1 VVARAAVQP
10 GDAHDLAAGADA
22 MTTETKDTM
31 LGIMERWG
39 FPTLVA
45 LGLAFFIRQ
54 DLLLPLLE
62 EHRLTLKEVR
72 ETQRE
77 IADAIGDQT
86 RLLLSI
92 QSGKPVHGLR
102 TVDASEPEPGTN

>member
-1 VVARAAVQP
+1 
-10 GDAHDLAAGADA
+10 
-22 MTTETKDTM
+22 MTAETKDTIV
-31 LGIMERWG
+31 GIMERWG

-54 DLLLPLLE
+54 DLLMPLLE

-77 IADAIGDQT
+77 IADAVADQT
-86 RLLLSI
+86 RLLIAI
-92 QSGKPVHGLR
+92 QSGKPLPHLR
-102 TVDASEPEPGTN
+102 TVDVTEPDVGKN

>member
-1 VVARAAVQP
+1 V
-10 GDAHDLAAGADA
+10 
-22 MTTETKDTM
+22 TEEAKHTM

-102 TVDASEPEPGTN
+102 TVDVQEPGDGQN

>member
-1 VVARAAVQP
+1 MTDAA
-10 GDAHDLAAGADA
+10 
-22 MTTETKDTM
+22 KDTM
-31 LGIMERWG
+31 FGILERWG

-54 DLLLPLLE
+54 DLLMPLLE

-77 IADAIGDQT
+77 IADAVNEQT
-86 RLLLSI
+86 RLLIAI
-92 QSGKPVHGLR
+92 QGGKPAPTR
-102 TVDASEPEPGTN
+102 TVDVLVPDDGQN

>member
-1 VVARAAVQP
+1 VTDEAKQN
-10 GDAHDLAAGADA
+10 LF
-22 MTTETKDTM
+22 
-31 LGIMERWG
+31 GIMERWG

-54 DLLLPLLE
+54 DLLMPLLE

-77 IADAIGDQT
+77 IAQAVNEQT
-86 RLLLSI
+86 RLLIAI
-92 QSGKPVHGLR
+92 QSGKPVPPMR
-102 TVDASEPEPGTN
+102 TVDVREPDTGKK

>member
-1 VVARAAVQP
+1 
-10 GDAHDLAAGADA
+10 
-22 MTTETKDTM
+22 MTAEAKET
-31 LGIMERWG
+31 LVSIMERWG

-54 DLLLPLLE
+54 DLLIPLLE
-62 EHRLTLKEVR
+62 EHRLTLREVR

-77 IADAIGDQT
+77 IADAVSDQT

-92 QSGKPVHGLR
+92 QSR
-102 TVDASEPEPGTN
+102 TVGTKNIEEGAN

>member
-1 VVARAAVQP
+1 
-10 GDAHDLAAGADA
+10 
-22 MTTETKDTM
+22 MTAEAKETM
-31 LGIMERWG
+31 FGILERWG

-77 IADAIGDQT
+77 IADAVSDQT

-92 QSGKPVHGLR
+92 QSGRPVAGLR
-102 TVDASEPEPGTN
+102 TVDVTGPREGAN

>member
-1 VVARAAVQP
+1 
-10 GDAHDLAAGADA
+10 
-22 MTTETKDTM
+22 MTAETKDT
-31 LGIMERWG
+31 LIGIMERWG

-92 QSGKPVHGLR
+92 QSGKPPHGLR

>member
-1 VVARAAVQP
+1 V
-10 GDAHDLAAGADA
+10 AAGGDEVTA
-22 MTTETKDTM
+22 ETKET
-31 LGIMERWG
+31 LFGILERWG

-45 LGLAFFIRQ
+45 LALAFFIRQ

-77 IADAIGDQT
+77 LATAITEQT
-86 RLLLSI
+86 KLLYALQPKSMT
-92 QSGKPVHGLR
+92 K
-102 TVDASEPEPGTN
+102 AE

>member
-1 VVARAAVQP
+1 
-10 GDAHDLAAGADA
+10 
-22 MTTETKDTM
+22 MTDEAKHTM

-77 IADAIGDQT
+77 IADAVNDQT
-86 RLLLSI
+86 RLLIAI

-102 TVDASEPEPGTN
+102 TVDVQEPGDGQN

>member
-1 VVARAAVQP
+1 MTDAA
-10 GDAHDLAAGADA
+10 
-22 MTTETKDTM
+22 KDT
-31 LGIMERWG
+31 LFGIMERWG

-54 DLLLPLLE
+54 DLLLPLLD

-77 IADAIGDQT
+77 IADAVADQT
-86 RLLLSI
+86 RLLIAI
-92 QSGKPVHGLR
+92 QSGRPITLR
-102 TVDASEPEPGTN
+102 ADANAPDPEPGT

>member
-1 VVARAAVQP
+1 
-10 GDAHDLAAGADA
+10 
-22 MTTETKDTM
+22 MTAETKDTM
-31 LGIMERWG
+31 LEMLAKYG
-39 FPTLVA
+39 FSTVVA
-45 LGLAFFIRQ
+45 VGLAWFIRQ
-54 DLLLPLLE
+54 DLLIPLLE
-62 EHRLTLKEVR
+62 EHRLTLREVR

-102 TVDASEPEPGTN
+102 TVDVSEPEPGTN

>member
-1 VVARAAVQP
+1 
-10 GDAHDLAAGADA
+10 
-22 MTTETKDTM
+22 MTAETKDT
-31 LGIMERWG
+31 LFGIMEKWG

-45 LGLAFFIRQ
+45 LALAFFIRQ

-77 IADAIGDQT
+77 IADAVSDQT

-92 QSGKPVHGLR
+92 QSGKPVVGLR
-102 TVDASEPEPGTN
+102 TVDVNELEDGQN

>member
-1 VVARAAVQP
+1 
-10 GDAHDLAAGADA
+10 
-22 MTTETKDTM
+22 MTDTTKDT
-31 LGIMERWG
+31 LFGIMERWG

-54 DLLLPLLE
+54 DLLLPLLD

-77 IADAIGDQT
+77 IADAVADQT
-86 RLLLSI
+86 RLLIAI
-92 QSGKPVHGLR
+92 QSGRPITLR
-102 TVDASEPEPGTN
+102 ADAKAPDPEPGT

>member
-1 VVARAAVQP
+1 VTDEAKQS
-10 GDAHDLAAGADA
+10 LF
-22 MTTETKDTM
+22 
-31 LGIMERWG
+31 GIMERWG

-54 DLLLPLLE
+54 DLLMPLLE

-77 IADAIGDQT
+77 IADAVNEQT
-86 RLLLSI
+86 KLLIAI
-92 QSGKPVHGLR
+92 QSGKPVPLR
-102 TVDASEPEPGTN
+102 TVDASQPDPGKN

>member
-1 VVARAAVQP
+1 MTEAA
-10 GDAHDLAAGADA
+10 
-22 MTTETKDTM
+22 KDTM
-31 LGIMERWG
+31 FGILERWG

-54 DLLLPLLE
+54 DLLMPLLE

-77 IADAIGDQT
+77 IADAVNEQT
-86 RLLLSI
+86 RLLYAI
-92 QSGKPVHGLR
+92 QGGKSPMR
-102 TVDASEPEPGTN
+102 TVDVTVPDDGKN

>member
-1 VVARAAVQP
+1 MT
-10 GDAHDLAAGADA
+10 DA
-22 MTTETKDTM
+22 TKETM
-31 LGIMERWG
+31 FGILERWG

-54 DLLLPLLE
+54 DLLMPLLE

-77 IADAIGDQT
+77 IAEAVGEQT
-86 RLLLSI
+86 RLLYAI
-92 QSGKPVHGLR
+92 QSNIKGEAW
-102 TVDASEPEPGTN
+102 TVDITAPPAGEN

>member
-1 VVARAAVQP
+1 VT
-10 GDAHDLAAGADA
+10 D
-22 MTTETKDTM
+22 TTKDT
-31 LGIMERWG
+31 LFGIMERWG

-54 DLLLPLLE
+54 DLLIPLLD

-77 IADAIGDQT
+77 IATAVNEQT
-86 RLLLSI
+86 RLLIAI
-92 QSGKPVHGLR
+92 QSGRPVNMR
-102 TVDASEPEPGTN
+102 AVDQTPEPDTN

>member
-1 VVARAAVQP
+1 VT
-10 GDAHDLAAGADA
+10 D
-22 MTTETKDTM
+22 TTKDT
-31 LGIMERWG
+31 LFGIMERWG

-54 DLLLPLLE
+54 DLLIPLLD

-77 IADAIGDQT
+77 IATAVNEQT
-86 RLLLSI
+86 RLLIAI
-92 QSGKPVHGLR
+92 QSGRPITMR
-102 TVDASEPEPGTN
+102 AVDQTPEPDTN

>member
-1 VVARAAVQP
+1 
-10 GDAHDLAAGADA
+10 
-22 MTTETKDTM
+22 MTAETKDT
-31 LGIMERWG
+31 LIGIMERWG

-54 DLLLPLLE
+54 DLLMPLLE

-77 IADAIGDQT
+77 IADAVSDQT

-102 TVDASEPEPGTN
+102 TVDVNEPEPGKN

>member
-1 VVARAAVQP
+1 
-10 GDAHDLAAGADA
+10 
-22 MTTETKDTM
+22 MTTEAKET
-31 LGIMERWG
+31 LFGILERWG
-39 FPTLVA
+39 FPTVVA
-45 LGLAFFIRQ
+45 LALAFFIRQ

-77 IADAIGDQT
+77 IADAVADQT
-86 RLLLSI
+86 RLLIAI
-92 QSGKPVHGLR
+92 QSGKPLPPLR

>member
-1 VVARAAVQP
+1 
-10 GDAHDLAAGADA
+10 
-22 MTTETKDTM
+22 MTTQTKETVF
-31 LGIMERWG
+31 GIMERWG

-45 LGLAFFIRQ
+45 LALGFFIRQ

-77 IADAIGDQT
+77 IADAIGEQT
-86 RLLLSI
+86 RLLYAI
-92 QSGKPVHGLR
+92 QSNVNGEPY
-102 TVDASEPEPGTN
+102 TVDITPPPVGEN

>member
-1 VVARAAVQP
+1 VTA
-10 GDAHDLAAGADA
+10 
-22 MTTETKDTM
+22 ETKDT
-31 LGIMERWG
+31 LFGIMERWG

-45 LGLAFFIRQ
+45 LALAFFIRQ

-77 IADAIGDQT
+77 IAQAVNEQT
-86 RLLLSI
+86 RLLIAI
-92 QSGKPVHGLR
+92 QSGKPVPQLR
-102 TVDASEPEPGTN
+102 AEPTARNN

>member
-1 VVARAAVQP
+1 VTA
-10 GDAHDLAAGADA
+10 
-22 MTTETKDTM
+22 ETKDT
-31 LGIMERWG
+31 LFSIMERWG

-45 LGLAFFIRQ
+45 LALAFFIRQ

-77 IADAIGDQT
+77 IAQAVNEQT
-86 RLLLSI
+86 RLLIAI
-92 QSGKPVHGLR
+92 QSGKPVPQLR
-102 TVDASEPEPGTN
+102 AEPHPGNN

>member
-1 VVARAAVQP
+1 
-10 GDAHDLAAGADA
+10 
-22 MTTETKDTM
+22 MTSETKET
-31 LGIMERWG
+31 LFGIMERWG

-45 LGLAFFIRQ
+45 LALAFFIRQ

-77 IADAIGDQT
+77 IAQAVNEQT
-86 RLLLSI
+86 RLLIAI
-92 QSGKPVHGLR
+92 QSGKPMPMRATAAAG
-102 TVDASEPEPGTN
+102 EPDSGKN

>member
-1 VVARAAVQP
+1 
-10 GDAHDLAAGADA
+10 
-22 MTTETKDTM
+22 MTAETKDTLM
-31 LGIMERWG
+31 GIMERWG

-45 LGLAFFIRQ
+45 VGLAFFIRQ
-54 DLLLPLLE
+54 DLLMPLLE

-102 TVDASEPEPGTN
+102 TVDVHEPGDGQN